1 MDKKEIREKLPIG
14 GMSEIAKLSGINLA
28 TIQRFFKGEKT
39 KLDIEVMEATTKYLS
54 DYKAKES
61 KAIQELQAVAKAV

>member
-1 MDKKEIREKLPIG
+1 MNKKEIREKLPIG
-14 GMSEIAKLSGINLA
+14 GMTEISKISGINLA
-28 TIQRFFKGEKT
+28 TVQRFFKGEKT

-61 KAIQELQAVAKAV
+61 KALQELKAVASA